1 MSVIVQ
7 FLPVWIFYVLL
18 FAGVIGTVLIM
29 VIGGLIPI
37 QYRSAVQILSAFCLA
52 FGAFF
57 IGGITNEEKWQ
68 LEVIKQRAEIA
79 ILQEQSAQVTTKIV
93 TEYLEKKIYIKEKG
107 REIIKQVPVYITEKA
122 DSNCIITDGFVRLHN
137 SAAKNEVPD
146 TTTGI
151 DGSASGVNLS
161 AVGETVT
168 INYNNYHQLSERLKA
183 LQDWV
188 SSQEKIYNGK

>member
-18 FAGVIGTVLIM
+18 FTGVIGTVLIM

-68 LEVIKQRAEIA
+68 LEVIKQQAEIA
-79 ILQEQSAQVTTKIV
+79 RLQEQSAKVTTKIV

-146 TTTGI
+146 T
-151 DGSASGVNLS
+151 SGVTYDSSTKVKLS
-161 AVGETVT
+161 EVGTTVAD
-168 INYNNYHQLSERLKA
+168 NYNKYHQVEEQLIS
-183 LQDWV
+183 LQDWIIEQGKV
-188 SSQEKIYNGK
+188 YNAE